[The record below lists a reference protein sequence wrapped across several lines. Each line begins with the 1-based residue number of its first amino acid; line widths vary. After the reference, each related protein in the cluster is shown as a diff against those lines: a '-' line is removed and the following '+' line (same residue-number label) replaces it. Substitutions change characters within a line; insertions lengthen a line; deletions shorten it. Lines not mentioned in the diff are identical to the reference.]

1 MFAKMSSPGG
11 NGQRVHRI
19 SVSLLFSI
27 LDSTIIST
35 ENIQFKKFLCLSVIF
50 YIRLHSYLNRKYL
63 IKKKTFQPEKKK
75 WRLHTLQ
82 MHSFYLRRTISRQ
95 CPLGKASLIIRYIEI
110 NHYSRQSTKIHASVT
125 SIQ

>member
-75 WRLHTLQ
+75 METSHTPNAFFL
-82 MHSFYLRRTISRQ
+82 FEKDNLKAVPFGKGIS
-95 CPLGKASLIIRYIEI
+95 
-110 NHYSRQSTKIHASVT
+110 HH
-125 SIQ
+125 